1 MECLEASRPA
11 GSFRS
16 INTTQC
22 SSLLLGR
29 IVRASVGISVGVA
42 LSGLLALGSGGVG
55 GGSVISAALSFAGS
69 LTGHLAFGDI
79 VLLVLVLGA
88 SLLLVSEVG
97 GLESS
102 DLALSDTV
110 VITLLVLA
118 LLGGPLEVKFSQ
130 GGVTVG
136 GVVGI
141 VGLAH

>member
-16 INTTQC
+16 INTTVC

-55 GGSVISAALSFAGS
+55 GGSVISTALSFAGS
-69 LTGHLAFGDI
+69 LAGHLAFGDI
-79 VLLVLVLGA
+79 V
-88 SLLLVSEVG
+88 LLVSEVG

-102 DLALSDTV
+102 DLAFSDTV

-118 LLGGPLEVKFSQ
+118 LLGGSLEVKFSQ